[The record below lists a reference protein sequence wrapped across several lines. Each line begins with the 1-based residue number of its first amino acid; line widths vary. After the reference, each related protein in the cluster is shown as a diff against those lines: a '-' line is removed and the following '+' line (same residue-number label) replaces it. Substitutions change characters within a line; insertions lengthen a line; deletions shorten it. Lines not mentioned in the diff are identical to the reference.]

1 VIVGSALLGPLPQ
14 QEQPDVQVQ
23 SVAPPCFVRLWMD
36 GEFVGE
42 TSVFG
47 RGYTSRPVW
56 NERFLLIPRASRCT
70 RFEVVEATECPTVRC
85 HCALG
90 TESLWRTATC
100 GVPLSM
106 DVPLLHYGEEAVG
119 SLRIHARIWDGLP
132 LQDTPWWPTMT
143 DVPSMSQFVAQPVAQ
158 QPPQVNLSSPVAS
171 AAQVFSSRFVAPTI
185 PPPTWT
191 QSLPA

>member
-1 VIVGSALLGPLPQ
+1 MDRMLLDFFATPVRATEDLCTKSWYTSNLRAVKELVQEPSEAEPDASEDVLEVIVGSALLGPLPQ
-14 QEQPDVQVQ
+14 QEQPDVQIQ

-42 TSVFG
+42 TSVFD

-132 LQDTPWWPTMT
+132 LQ
-143 DVPSMSQFVAQPVAQ
+143 
-158 QPPQVNLSSPVAS
+158 
-171 AAQVFSSRFVAPTI
+171 
-185 PPPTWT
+185 
-191 QSLPA
+191 